1 MELIFKDLTKY
12 YGGLC
17 ALDRFSVEMKPGVYG
32 LLGPNG
38 AGKSTLMKLMT
49 DLIPRTSGS
58 ILYDGEEILTLGR
71 RFRHK
76 LGYMPQNTGFYEDY
90 TPRQYL
96 QYIGSVKELDRRRTA
111 QQIPELLQ
119 TLNLSPQADRKIRK
133 LSGGMRQRVM
143 LAQAMLGDPEIL
155 ILDEPTA
162 GLDPEERI
170 NIRNHLFE
178 TAKDKIVVMATHIVS
193 DLESLADHILI
204 LSRGRLIRQG
214 TPADLIAGL
223 EGQVWEKICQPGEL
237 PKLQK
242 QYEISRIET
251 TAEGILARFVGEHPE
266 DAAPVE
272 NRISLEDV
280 YLYYNGTKAE

>member
-1 MELIFKDLTKY
+1 MELSFKDLTKY
-12 YGGLC
+12 YGNLC
-17 ALDRFSVEMKPGVYG
+17 ALDNFTVDMRPGIYG

-49 DLIPRTSGS
+49 DLIPRSSGS

-90 TPRQYL
+90 TSRQYL
-96 QYIGSVKELDRRRTA
+96 QYIGSVKELDRHRVTE
-111 QQIPELLQ
+111 QIPELLQ
-119 TLNLSPQADRKIRK
+119 TLNLSPQADRKIKK

-143 LAQAMLGDPEIL
+143 LAQAMLGSPEIL

-178 TAKDKIVVMATHIVS
+178 TAENKIVLMATHIVS
-193 DLESLADHILI
+193 DLESIADYILI
-204 LSRGRLIRQG
+204 LSHGRLIQQG
-214 TPADLIAGL
+214 TPAALIDGL
-223 EGQVWEKICQPGEL
+223 QGKVWERICEPSEL
-237 PKLQK
+237 PELQK
-242 QYEISRIET
+242 QYEVSRIET
-251 TAEGILARFVGEHPE
+251 PAEGILARFVGDRHPE
-266 DAAPVE
+266 DAVTVK

-280 YLYYNGTKAE
+280 YLFYNGVL

>member
-12 YGGLC
+12 YGSLC
-17 ALDRFSVEMKPGVYG
+17 ALDNFTVDMRPGIYG

-49 DLIPRTSGS
+49 DLIPRSSGS

-96 QYIGSVKELDRRRTA
+96 QYIGSVKELDRRRVA
-111 QQIPELLQ
+111 EQVPELLQ
-119 TLNLSPQADRKIRK
+119 TLNLSEQADRKIRK

-178 TAKDKIVVMATHIVS
+178 TAADKIVLMATHIVS
-193 DLESLADHILI
+193 DLESLADYILI
-204 LSRGRLIRQG
+204 LSHGRLIRQG

-223 EGQVWEKICQPGEL
+223 EGQAWEKICQPGEL

-251 TAEGILARFVGEHPE
+251 TADGILARFVGEHP
-266 DAAPVE
+266 DGSVLVE
-272 NRISLEDV
+272 SRISLEDV
-280 YLYYNGTKAE
+280 YLYYNGMKSL